1 MENITKKKEI
11 LKSYLSNNHI
21 CEDFSI
27 PLFASFLQL
36 NPPIFVDIN
45 INIKPNIK
53 LLKHS
58 TSSSLLSI
66 NEKNRCFTEI
76 TNILGIT
83 DLPLASYK
91 STNAKTHIFW

>member
-1 MENITKKKEI
+1 M
-11 LKSYLSNNHI
+11 
-21 CEDFSI
+21 
-27 PLFASFLQL
+27 
-36 NPPIFVDIN
+36 
-45 INIKPNIK
+45 K

-76 TNILGIT
+76 TNILNIT

-91 STNAKTHIFW
+91 STKANTYIFWQKKKEKKTVLFGRLKNENNQKWKLTFSANLIQLIFI